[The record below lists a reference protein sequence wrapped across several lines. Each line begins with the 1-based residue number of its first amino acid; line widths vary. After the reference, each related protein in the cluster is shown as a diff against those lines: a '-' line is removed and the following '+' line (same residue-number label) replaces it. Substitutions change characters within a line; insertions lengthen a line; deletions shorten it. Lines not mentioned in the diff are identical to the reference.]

1 MKWPVDGTPP
11 VFDRTGDGNEVEA
24 IAECVDT
31 KRRLWVNPRC
41 WLVTG
46 GSGIHRSNL
55 LESLLRLNQEVLG
68 LDTYSSGHRRNIED
82 PV

>member
-1 MKWPVDGTPP
+1 MGKS
-11 VFDRTGDGNEVEA
+11 
-24 IAECVDT
+24 
-31 KRRLWVNPRC
+31 RC
-41 WLVTG
+41 RLVTG

-68 LDTYSSGHRRNIED
+68 LDNDSSGHRRNIED